1 VLRQKGYSE
10 RLHKRKKSGNP
21 AAAGYFT
28 SRSRQPA
35 NSGSKYASFSSS
47 PMGKRRARLRS
58 CCRSYCKPP
67 PCSCFLHGPRHRS
80 WTFPSPPYRILLSIL
95 LFMKTRFSSSCTHS
109 FPVLYPLHD
118 CTTECRHKRNARGN
132 VTKLFNINQK
142 KTTCQGKLRD
152 RASSRNPA
160 TKIERRSGSTSCTNE
175 AVLARFYETGNPFF
189 G

>member
-1 VLRQKGYSE
+1 MKGRMRQKGYSE
-10 RLHKRKKSGNP
+10 RLHERKKGPRACHGKASVREASGKP

-35 NSGSKYASFSSS
+35 NSDSKCASFSSS

-58 CCRSYCKPP
+58 CCRSYCKPL
-67 PCSCFLHGPRHRS
+67 PCPCFLHGPRHRS
-80 WTFPSPPYRILLSIL
+80 WTFPSPPYRVLLSIL

-132 VTKLFNINQK
+132 VTKLFKITQE
-142 KTTCQGKLRD
+142 KTVCQGK
-152 RASSRNPA
+152 SRMNRPQTA
-160 TKIERRSGSTSCTNE
+160 QLFSE
-175 AVLARFYETGNPFF
+175 ARVHYSKKQL
-189 G
+189 